1 MNIKVNGK
9 NIDVESS
16 SISVQELLQQ
26 VGVESIEM
34 VTVQLNGKFISK
46 ENLAATRIENN
57 DQVDYLFFMGGGAF
71 IKGYK

>member
-57 DQVDYLFFMGGGAF
+57 DQIDYLFFMGGGAF
-71 IKGYK
+71 I

>member
-46 ENLAATRIENN
+46 ENLATTRIENN

-71 IKGYK
+71 I

>member
-9 NIDVESS
+9 NIHVESS

-71 IKGYK
+71 I

>member
-71 IKGYK
+71 I